1 MCSIQVYVCYVYSQV
16 SPIHRVDYMCVSVC
30 LCVCVWGGG
39 GGDSEENVKTMHY
52 RTSLKKL
59 FVHQKVIRRM
69 YWKANKH
76 TFAKDSPR
84 KKYIKKSFFH
94 PHPPPPDQMS
104 RPYVDHDIML
114 SFCLSLSYWLVL
126 MFELC
131 NLFTHFREPSNNCS
145 WCWRGGWAWCCF
157 LWGGRSRISDGL
169 QNSGDSCLFSRFK
182 DDVVCSTCFW
192 WGSCQGTV
200 SYSGP

>member
-1 MCSIQVYVCYVYSQV
+1 MFAMFILKSRPFIV
-16 SPIHRVDYMCVSVC
+16 STTCACPCV
-30 LCVCVWGGG
+30 CVCVWGGG
-39 GGDSEENVKTMHY
+39 GGLRRKCKNNALSYQPEKVICTPKSYKENVLESKQTY
-52 RTSLKKL
+52 FCQRFTKKKIYKEIVL
-59 FVHQKVIRRM
+59 PP
-69 YWKANKH
+69 
-76 TFAKDSPR
+76 S
-84 KKYIKKSFFH
+84 
-94 PHPPPPDQMS
+94 PPPPDQMS

-114 SFCLSLSYWLVL
+114 SFCLSLSYWFVL